1 MYARELEAAG
11 FDVVRAENGKEA
23 RDRIAKG
30 KPDLILLD
38 IVLPEE
44 SGVSIL
50 KDLKSKEN
58 TAKIPVIAISAFG
71 SEENKQKVLELGAV
85 EFLEKDIV
93 DPKDVTRT
101 VKKYVVI

>member
-1 MYARELEAAG
+1 MYARELETG
-11 FDVVRAENGKEA
+11 SFIVLRAENGKEA
-23 RDRIAKG
+23 RIRLAEG

-50 KDLKSKEN
+50 KDLKSKEK
-58 TAKIPVIAISAFG
+58 TATILVVAISAFG

-85 EFLEKDIV
+85 EFLEKDQV
-93 DPKDVTRT
+93 DPKDILKT
-101 VKKYVVI
+101 VKKYVRS